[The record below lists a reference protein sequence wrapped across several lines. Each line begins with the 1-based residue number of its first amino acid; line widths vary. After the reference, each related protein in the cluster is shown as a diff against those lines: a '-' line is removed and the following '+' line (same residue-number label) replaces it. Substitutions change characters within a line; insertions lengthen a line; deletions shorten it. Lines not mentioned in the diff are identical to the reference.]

1 MDSTLADILGQ
12 EAATAPGDLPLPLV
26 LQRSV
31 ARRSQFRHDN
41 VIRPLA
47 PRPGQTVTV
56 KATSGEEVGVRHARI
71 FYTFD
76 GGEPSLESPCVDMA
90 IADVQWNVLSGY
102 LFVWTADLPARSEGE
117 VVRYRIA
124 GWAEEA
130 SGEPDLWAQ
139 DGQGFWFRFGWEEGI
154 STFAYRVEESLP
166 APAWIR
172 DGVVYQIFLDR
183 FRPSEG
189 RQFEDSGFKGIH
201 GGAIDGV
208 TRSLEYLED
217 LGVTCLWLSPLHPA
231 ETYHRYDGLDYFA
244 VDGRLGGSE
253 ALRRLTSGGKAR
265 GLRFLMDFVPSHCS
279 WHHPA
284 FLRAQADR
292 NASER
297 SWFTFYDWPAK
308 YRTFLDLAPHL
319 PSLNTDDPGARRH
332 LIEAAVHWIRDYGI
346 DGFRL
351 DHAIGPSMD
360 FWVAFRAALKAAD
373 PESFTVG
380 EATDTPDALR
390 RFRNRLDAILDFPLA
405 RALRSTFAMNTWT
418 VQHLDNFLNA
428 YDRYMEAGPF
438 RLSFL
443 DNHDMDRFL
452 FLSGNRPGRLRMAA
466 LCQFA
471 LLPTPIVYYG
481 TEIGLRQ
488 EHPASNRDHGGD
500 AQVRGDMPWDRDECD
515 EELRQFYRALI
526 RLRRERRALREGGR
540 TTLHLDSQ
548 HGTYLFRR
556 TADGEAPVVAAFH
569 LGASAASVELD
580 GLLDGNC
587 LIATGEVSIEA
598 APSRTTI
605 RLGPESAALLA

>member
-1 MDSTLADILGQ
+1 MIQVRGDTSSRPPCIGFETTASTASVSTTPSGRAWTSGSRSERRSRLPITRALPSARLRTRPMPYGVS
-12 EAATAPGDLPLPLV
+12 ATA
-26 LQRSV
+26 
-31 ARRSQFRHDN
+31 
-41 VIRPLA
+41 
-47 PRPGQTVTV
+47 
-56 KATSGEEVGVRHARI
+56 
-71 FYTFD
+71 
-76 GGEPSLESPCVDMA
+76 
-90 IADVQWNVLSGY
+90 
-102 LFVWTADLPARSEGE
+102 
-117 VVRYRIA
+117 
-124 GWAEEA
+124 
-130 SGEPDLWAQ
+130 
-139 DGQGFWFRFGWEEGI
+139 
-154 STFAYRVEESLP
+154 
-166 APAWIR
+166 
-172 DGVVYQIFLDR
+172 
-183 FRPSEG
+183 
-189 RQFEDSGFKGIH
+189 
-201 GGAIDGV
+201 
-208 TRSLEYLED
+208 
-217 LGVTCLWLSPLHPA
+217 
-231 ETYHRYDGLDYFA
+231 
-244 VDGRLGGSE
+244 
-253 ALRRLTSGGKAR
+253 
-265 GLRFLMDFVPSHCS
+265 
-279 WHHPA
+279 
-284 FLRAQADR
+284 
-292 NASER
+292 
-297 SWFTFYDWPAK
+297 
-308 YRTFLDLAPHL
+308 
-319 PSLNTDDPGARRH
+319 
-332 LIEAAVHWIRDYGI
+332 
-346 DGFRL
+346 
-351 DHAIGPSMD
+351 
-360 FWVAFRAALKAAD
+360 
-373 PESFTVG
+373 
-380 EATDTPDALR
+380 
-390 RFRNRLDAILDFPLA
+390 
-405 RALRSTFAMNTWT
+405 WT